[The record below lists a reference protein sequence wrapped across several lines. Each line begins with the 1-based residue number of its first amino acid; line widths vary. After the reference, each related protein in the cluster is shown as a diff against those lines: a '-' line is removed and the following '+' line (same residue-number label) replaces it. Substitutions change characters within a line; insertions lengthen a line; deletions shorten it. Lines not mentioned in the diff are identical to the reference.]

1 MNQTTKILLLSFA
14 AGLLIYTAMGYSND
28 VQFDYY
34 KFSFEF
40 LGAVC
45 QNRQCKDMDL
55 GNLTNYAVNMH
66 GFWPQKYSGS
76 IDFCLY
82 NSYDESKFNSDIL
95 EKLNENWV
103 GAYNPTLTF
112 RNHEW
117 GKHGT
122 CWAQQYYQNNTKF
135 LKDDNY
141 YELMNEYFD
150 MVMKIKE
157 EANLEAF
164 FFGDE
169 SNFENKMDFDDLQ
182 ELVAENYQVNKM
194 DLVCETINGEQY
206 LTEARFCLDLDYN
219 YIDCPHPDISCQPG
233 SVIIQAFKRN

>member
-1 MNQTTKILLLSFA
+1 MSQITKILLL
-14 AGLLIYTAMGYSND
+14 GLATGLFIYSAFGNTTD
-28 VQFDYY
+28 TLFDYY

-40 LGAVC
+40 PGAIC
-45 QNRQCKDMDL
+45 EYRQCQDVDL
-55 GNLTNYAVNMH
+55 GNLTNYAINMH

-76 IDFCLY
+76 IDFCLF
-82 NSYDESKFNSDIL
+82 NGYDEGKFSSDIL

-103 GAYNPTLTF
+103 GTYNPTLTF

-122 CWAQQYYQNNTKF
+122 CWAQQFYQKNNKF

-150 MVMKIKE
+150 LVMKIKE
-157 EANLEAF
+157 DANLEAF

-169 SNFENKMDFDDLQ
+169 SNFENQMDFDDLQ
-182 ELVAENYQVNKM
+182 GLVAENYQVNKM
-194 DLVCETINGEQY
+194 DFVCESINGQQY

-219 YIDCPHPDISCQPG
+219 YIDCPHPDVSCKPG
-233 SVIIQAFKRN
+233 NVIIQAFKRN